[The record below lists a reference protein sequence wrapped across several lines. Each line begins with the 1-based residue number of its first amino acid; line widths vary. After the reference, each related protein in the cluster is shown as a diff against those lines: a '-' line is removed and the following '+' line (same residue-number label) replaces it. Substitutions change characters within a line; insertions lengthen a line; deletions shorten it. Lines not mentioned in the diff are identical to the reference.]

1 MSARV
6 LLVRPWSRR
15 IPTVVPSLGLGYLAA
30 VLRGAGHEVTIHDGM
45 RERTTPAGF
54 RHWLS
59 TRSFDVV
66 GFQSFTCDLPQT
78 RELSRIA
85 RGRLPAATLLL
96 GGPHA
101 SADPAHALAYLTDV
115 DFAFRGEA
123 ERGLVE
129 LLAALGA
136 ARPPESVEN
145 LARRA
150 GDGVECAPVR
160 FIEDLD
166 AVPFPAWDLTPPR
179 DYPPAPHGLV
189 AGAFPVAPF
198 LVTRGCPYLC
208 TFCDAVSTAGRR
220 LRVRSMENVVAE
232 IDQLVRDHGIREIHL
247 EDDNFTTNRH
257 VVRAFC
263 EALLE
268 RGNPVTWCC
277 PNGMRLDTVDRELLA
292 LMRRAGLVAFAVGI
306 ESGSRRVLESMHKDL
321 DLERTREKLAI
332 ARSLGIKTTGFFI
345 VGFPGETEEDVRET
359 VDLSLSLDLDHAQFS
374 NFLPLPGTRASEG
387 IAVHDGSKAAWSEF
401 LTTGGRGAAAVGFD
415 VAAWQ
420 RRAFLRFYLR
430 PRTLVRVLAQVRE
443 WAHFR
448 YMMSRAWRVFA

>member
-30 VLRGAGHEVTIHDGM
+30 VLRRAGHEVEILDGM
-45 RERTTPAGF
+45 RERTTPATF
-54 RHWLS
+54 RRRLAS
-59 TRSFDVV
+59 AAFDVV
-66 GFQSFTCDLPQT
+66 GFQSFTCDLPQV
-78 RELSRIA
+78 RELTRIA
-85 RGRLPAATLLL
+85 RERLPSATLVL

-101 SADPAHALAYLTDV
+101 SADPAHALAYLDDV
-115 DFAFRGEA
+115 DYAFRGEA
-123 ERGLVE
+123 ERGIVE
-129 LLAALGA
+129 LLAAVEGGGRLEG
-136 ARPPESVEN
+136 VEN

-150 GDGVECAPVR
+150 GGSVECAPVR

-189 AGAFPVAPF
+189 VGAFPVAPF

-232 IDQLVRDHGIREIHL
+232 IDQLVTDHGVREIHL

-263 EALLE
+263 EALL
-268 RGNPVTWCC
+268 RRSTPVTWCC
-277 PNGMRLDTVDRELLA
+277 PNGMRLDTVDRELLT

-306 ESGSRRVLESMHKDL
+306 ESGSRRVLDAMHKEL
-321 DLERTREKLAI
+321 DLGRTREKLAI

-345 VGFPGETEEDVRET
+345 VGFPGETEDDVRDT
-359 VDLSLSLDLDHAQFS
+359 VDLALSLELDHAQFS
-374 NFLPLPGTRASEG
+374 NFLPLPGTRATEE
-387 IAVHDGSKAAWSEF
+387 ALAPDQPAPAWSEF
-401 LTTGGRGAAAVGFD
+401 LTTGGKGAAAVEFD

-430 PRTLVRVLAQVRE
+430 PRTFLRAIAQVRD

>member
-30 VLRGAGHEVTIHDGM
+30 VLRAAGHRVTIVDGM
-45 RERTTPAGF
+45 RERMAPSAF
-54 RHWLS
+54 ARRLAAAS
-59 TRSFDVV
+59 YDVV
-66 GFQSFTCDLPQT
+66 GFQAFTCDLPQVRDLT
-78 RELSRIA
+78 RIA
-85 RGRLPAATLLL
+85 RERLPAATLVL

-101 SADPAHALAYLTDV
+101 SADPAHALGYLADV

-129 LLAALGA
+129 LLEALASG
-136 ARPPESVEN
+136 RSPDGVEN
-145 LARRA
+145 LVRRA
-150 GDGVECAPVR
+150 GDGIETGPVR
-160 FIEDLD
+160 FVEDLD
-166 AVPFPAWDLTPPR
+166 SVPFPAWDLTPPR
-179 DYPPAPHGLV
+179 EYPPAPHGLV

-220 LRVRSMENVVAE
+220 LRVRSMENVLAE
-232 IDQLVRDHGIREIHL
+232 IDQLVRDHGVREIHL

-257 VVRAFC
+257 VVRSFC
-263 EALLE
+263 EALLG
-268 RGNPVTWCC
+268 RSNPVTWCC
-277 PNGMRLDTVDRELLA
+277 PNGMRLDTVDRDLLA

-306 ESGSRRVLESMHKDL
+306 ESGSRRVLDSMHKDL
-321 DLERTREKLAI
+321 DLVRTREKLAI

-345 VGFPGETEEDVRET
+345 VGFPGETEDDVRET
-359 VDLSLSLDLDHAQFS
+359 VDLSLSLELDHAQFS
-374 NFLPLPGTRASEG
+374 NFLPLPGTRASEEIPAG
-387 IAVHDGSKAAWSEF
+387 DGRATAWSEF
-401 LTTGGRGAAAVGFD
+401 LTTGGKGAAAVGFD

-430 PRTLVRVLAQVRE
+430 PRTLLRVLAQVRE